1 MQSVFIAVWNVGII
15 RLFRVDQRSWCLRKE
30 RLTWCTVTFQSQI
43 CTLDPF
49 STAQAAFR
57 MCLIWIKLSFFSPS
71 ELGFTYLFHIFLRTN
86 ELRNSWT
93 KVVKLHN
100 HPLNKF
106 NLAVCLKTIHQ
117 KGENTPEKHLWVYVF
132 FQHLLN
138 EFSWLCMLN
147 HLKAHIKE
155 IWHTCKWFVGRDD
168 ICAQIWANFLYS
180 FIALHS

>member
-1 MQSVFIAVWNVGII
+1 MWNVGIT
-15 RLFRVDQRSWCLRKE
+15 RLSRGDQRSLCLRKE
-30 RLTWCTVTFQSQI
+30 RLTWCTVTLQSQM

-49 STAQAAFR
+49 STSPSHFQNVPDLDQI
-57 MCLIWIKLSFFSPS
+57 CLFSPPS

-93 KVVKLHN
+93 KVVKLHS

-106 NLAVCLKTIHQ
+106 NLAVCLKTIHP
-117 KGENTPEKHLWVYVF
+117 KGKNTPEKHLWVYVF

-147 HLKAHIKE
+147 HSEAHIKE
-155 IWHTCKWFVGRDD
+155 IWHTCK
-168 ICAQIWANFLYS
+168 
-180 FIALHS
+180 